1 MILFQIMYPSL
12 FFVLVIEFQVFNLV
26 HFYPYTNLKLLPS
39 LTLHVISLYTKLLL
53 PKFQDVSFVFQ
64 MPKQTAISI
73 NFKIPPPSLSFTS
86 LFPHSLKNHSFVS
99 KSVHF
104 QPTSLAM
111 RFTKVTSLLY
121 EAFYYTY

>member
-53 PKFQDVSFVFQ
+53 PKFQDVSFVLQ
-64 MPKQTAISI
+64 MPKQTAISA
-73 NFKIPPPSLSFTS
+73 NFKIPSPSLSFTS
-86 LFPHSLKNHSFVS
+86 LFPHSLKITLLSSSIPFTTANFS
-99 KSVHF
+99 
-104 QPTSLAM
+104 SLCDLP
-111 RFTKVTSLLY
+111 R
-121 EAFYYTY
+121 